1 MNWTIFRGIH
11 TWLILVC
18 DQSLVAISATFVC
31 KKEIL
36 GMLKFYMKTRDAVE
50 RLRTDKDGV
59 VSVEYVIVA
68 ACIVGMVVAVFG
80 GASTGVLGSALTGG
94 IGKIAAAILA
104 AV

>member
-1 MNWTIFRGIH
+1 
-11 TWLILVC
+11 
-18 DQSLVAISATFVC
+18 
-31 KKEIL
+31 
-36 GMLKFYMKTRDAVE
+36 MLKLYVKTRDAMQ

-80 GASTGVLGSALTGG
+80 GGATGILGAALTGG
-94 IGKIAAAILA
+94 IGAIAGAITG